1 MRPAT
6 AIAPEE
12 QGLLLSSLAP
22 GPQQKRLALAVVV
35 SIALVF
41 VLITVGVLEGVH
53 TGRLDAF
60 VPAYLTALFVCDS
73 ITAVLLF
80 AQFSISR
87 LRATLVIA
95 SGYLFAALVLIP
107 YALTFPGVFGPAP
120 AIGSFQSAGCIFIL
134 WHCGFPLFVIA
145 YALSKDQP
153 PSTRNLSTAPHT
165 AIGRSVLL
173 TVALVVIGSLPCIM
187 GGDLLPE
194 IVLRSGGFTV
204 KWLKFVALPVS
215 LLSTGA
221 IVLLWKRQR
230 SMLDLWLMVVMFV
243 FLIEMPTSYYP
254 DPMRFSPGWYAARL
268 FGFLGSSLVL
278 VVLLY
283 EIETLYV
290 RLLGSVLAQRRERE
304 ARLMTGDA
312 VAASIAHEVKQPLTA
327 MITSADAGFRFLD
340 RPTPNLARAKE
351 AFALIAADG
360 HRAGAVVENIRANFR
375 MDERTRVSLD
385 VNELIREALVLERGD
400 LERNRILVKTEANQQ
415 VPQVR
420 GNRIQIQQVLVNL
433 ITNAI
438 DAMAAREQPRVL
450 SVRSEQHETDRIVVS
465 VADTGTG
472 VGSLDTER
480 IFNPLFTTKSHGMGM
495 GLSICRA
502 IVEAHDGRLWFVPNT
517 PHGAVFR
524 FSLRAS
530 SAAMSSA

>member
-1 MRPAT
+1 MSFD
-6 AIAPEE
+6 
-12 QGLLLSSLAP
+12 Q
-22 GPQQKRLALAVVV
+22 VV
-35 SIALVF
+35 ALV
-41 VLITVGVLEGVH
+41 VLTGVV
-53 TGRLDAF
+53 
-60 VPAYLTALFVCDS
+60 
-73 ITAVLLF
+73 
-80 AQFSISR
+80 
-87 LRATLVIA
+87 
-95 SGYLFAALVLIP
+95 AALVWGRLRSDVVALAGAAALLITGTIRP
-107 YALTFPGVFGPAP
+107 TEVQGAFGSP
-120 AIGSFQSAGCIFIL
+120 AIIALAS
-134 WHCGFPLFVIA
+134 LFVIA

-221 IVLLWKRQR
+221 ILLWKRQR

-415 VPQVR
+415 LPQVR